1 MIEITKPGKEP
12 YDIKKFVCRNCE
24 CEFTADKD
32 DYLRRYGTR
41 NILSADPDHTY
52 IAPWETT
59 VAICPHCGDVVKIF
73 NIRLRPEENI

>member
-41 NILSADPDHTY
+41 KIPSEKPDHVL
-52 IAPWETT
+52 IAPWETI
-59 VAICPHCGDVVKIF
+59 VAICPCCGDTVKIF
-73 NIRLRPEENI
+73 NIRMCPEENI